1 MATSRNPSTARVRTD
16 RLWEDV
22 ESLLSVDEVRERVLA
37 AVRPL
42 PAVRVPLLDALGL
55 VLAQPV
61 FAGHDVP
68 PFTNSAMDGY
78 AVRAADT
85 TGASYHRPV
94 TLAVIAEIPAGSCPA
109 VSIGPGQAARIMTG
123 AVLPKGAD
131 AVVRFEETDEWDAS
145 GSSAS
150 AGKRAEVRVFRPAKP
165 SENVR
170 LAGEDI
176 KAGQEVLPAGTVLR
190 PACIGLLASL
200 NQRWVTVHRRPR
212 VAILAT
218 GNEVIDLGPE
228 LLPGQ
233 IRNSNNYTL
242 AALVK
247 QCGGEPVLLGV
258 VRDEPDEIRLRLR
271 SARGVDLILTSGGV
285 SIGDYDLVKHV
296 LQAEGRV
303 ELWQVRIKPGKP
315 MAFGWIGGVP
325 MLGLPG
331 NPVAAYVA
339 FLQFGRPAILKM
351 LGYQDWT
358 LPTVRARLLA
368 PCENRGQRRHFVRVH
383 VERQGEEYV
392 ARPVGEQGSGILSS
406 VAQANGLAVIP
417 EQWNEAPAGAFV
429 DVQLL
434 DAVRIP

>member
-1 MATSRNPSTARVRTD
+1 MTTSRGPSSARVRTD

-22 ESLLSVDEVRERVLA
+22 ESLLSVDDARERVLA
-37 AVRPL
+37 AVEAL

-61 FAGHDVP
+61 VAGHDVP

-78 AVRAADT
+78 AVRASDT
-85 TGASYHRPV
+85 AGASYDHPAILTV
-94 TLAVIAEIPAGSCPA
+94 VCEIPAGSSRA

-123 AVLPKGAD
+123 AVLPEGAD
-131 AVVRFEETDEWDAS
+131 AVVRFEETNEWDPGTVS
-145 GSSAS
+145 GPSR
-150 AGKRAEVRVFRPAKP
+150 GRAEIRVFRPAKP
-165 SENVR
+165 GENVR
-170 LAGEDI
+170 LAGEDVA
-176 KAGQEVLPAGTVLR
+176 AGQEVLPAGTVLR

-200 NQRWVTVHRRPR
+200 NQRWVTVHRKPR

-218 GNEVIDLGPE
+218 GNEVVDLGPE

-247 QCGGEPVLLGV
+247 QCGGEPILLGV
-258 VRDEPDEIRLRLR
+258 VRDDPDEIRSRLR
-271 SARGVDLILTSGGV
+271 SARGADLILTSGGV

-351 LGYQDWT
+351 LGYHDWA

-368 PCENRGQRRHFVRVH
+368 PCENRGQRRHFVRVRL
-383 VERQGEEYV
+383 ERQGDEYV

-417 EQWNEAPAGAFV
+417 EQWNEAPAGAIV

-434 DAVRIP
+434 DAWLVP